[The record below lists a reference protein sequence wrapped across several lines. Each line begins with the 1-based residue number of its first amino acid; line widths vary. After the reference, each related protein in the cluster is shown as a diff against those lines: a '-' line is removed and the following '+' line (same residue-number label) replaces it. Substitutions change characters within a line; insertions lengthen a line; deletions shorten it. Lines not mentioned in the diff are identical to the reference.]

1 LRRGH
6 GNPGPEQFR
15 LAIQR
20 WRDSEW
26 HIFLSS
32 GDLAEAVLRAGTR
45 DEISAIIEDELDR
58 AQRDQ
63 VFSNVPELLRIQGEL
78 LLLQDAPNPQLAREC
93 FLRSVDRARAQGALS
108 WELRAALSLTRLE
121 RLQGRPREAHQL
133 MRAVYD
139 RFTEGFDTSD
149 LKRARH
155 LLDG

>member
-1 LRRGH
+1 MSHLARRESDSRSGQ
-6 GNPGPEQFR
+6 ES
-15 LAIQR
+15 QR
-20 WRDSEW
+20 R
-26 HIFLSS
+26 IFLSS

-63 VFSNVPELLRIQGEL
+63 VFSNVPELLRIRGEL
-78 LLLQDAPNPQLAREC
+78 LLLQDAPNPELAREC
-93 FLRSVDRARAQGALS
+93 FLRSLDRARAQGALS

-121 RLQGRPREAHQL
+121 RSQGRPREAHQL
-133 MRAVYD
+133 LRAVYD